1 MLNLPA
7 DQVVV
12 AVEAAVVLAAA
23 VTALTAA
30 VAAAAAV
37 TDSAV
42 AVGTAPLPAAA
53 MPPLVMGLA
62 TPRSMF
68 PP

>member
-1 MLNLPA
+1 MLNLLA

-12 AVEAAVVLAAA
+12 EVEAAVVLGAA
-23 VTALTAA
+23 VTASAVV
-30 VAAAAAV
+30 VAAI
-37 TDSAV
+37 DSAV

-53 MPPLVMGLA
+53 MPPLVTGLA